1 MNAMKLALLIIDMQ
15 KACYVSGKESMDDAV
30 PCINEA
36 VSLFRSKDLP
46 VIWVQNEN
54 KDKHIVPGS
63 VEFEVI
69 DSLNTAKEDKRIYKT
84 YLNSFNKTDLLEYL
98 QSRSIDTVIV
108 TGYAAEY
115 CVLSTCRG
123 AKDHDLT
130 SFLLRGALASSHR
143 EYISFVESIND
154 IISLNALKKILE

>member
-1 MNAMKLALLIIDMQ
+1 MKLALLVIDMQ
-15 KACYVSGKESMDDAV
+15 NACYVSGKKSMDEAA

-54 KDKHIVPGS
+54 REKNIVPGT
-63 VEFEVI
+63 VEFAVI
-69 DSLNTAKEDKRIYKT
+69 DALKPAETDKRIYKK

-98 QSRSIDTVIV
+98 ASRSVDTVVV

-123 AKDHDLT
+123 AKDHDLS
-130 SFLLRGALASSHR
+130 SFLLRGALASSNK
-143 EYISFVESIND
+143 EYIPFVENIND
-154 IISLNALKKILE
+154 IISLNTLKHFLE

>member
-1 MNAMKLALLIIDMQ
+1 MKLALLIIDMQ
-15 KACYVSGKESMDDAV
+15 KACYVSGKESMDEAA
-30 PCINEA
+30 PCINKA

-54 KDKHIVPGS
+54 KAENIVPGS
-63 VEFEVI
+63 LEFEVI
-69 DSLNTAKEDKRIYKT
+69 DALKPAKTDKRIYKE

-98 QSRSIDTVIV
+98 TSQSVDTVVV

-115 CVLSTCRG
+115 CVFSTCRG

-130 SFLLRGALASSHR
+130 SFLLRGALASSNK
-143 EYISFVESIND
+143 EYIRFVEGVND
-154 IISLNALKKILE
+154 IISLNVLKKFLE